1 MPLFSDT
8 WSLIHAELRG
18 IDLQTGLF
26 TIRQIKA
33 ATKNFDAANKV
44 GEGGFGAVYKVNGAF
59 TNRSRLSKSYA
70 SNDSPW
76 QKVLII
82 SKATTWGEVH

>member
-1 MPLFSDT
+1 MFQEHFHFDIVFLLTSVHGHFSLT
-8 WSLIHAELRG
+8 PNLIPAELRG

-59 TNRSRLSKSYA
+59 TNRF
-70 SNDSPW
+70 
-76 QKVLII
+76 
-82 SKATTWGEVH
+82 